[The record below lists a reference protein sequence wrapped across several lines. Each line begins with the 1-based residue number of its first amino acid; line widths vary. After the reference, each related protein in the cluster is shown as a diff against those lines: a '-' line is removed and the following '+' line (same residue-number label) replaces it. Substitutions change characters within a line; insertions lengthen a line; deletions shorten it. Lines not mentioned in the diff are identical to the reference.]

1 MKGVVDMTNRIVF
14 VKPMDNTI
22 LLATFQNGIEKTY
35 DVKTMFAMFPQMQI
49 LEKDKTLFNSVVVD
63 AGGYGVS
70 WNDNLDIESEEIWE
84 NGTEVGKV
92 ENDIL
97 DEMGYTLTLARENA
111 EITQKELAKKTGIN
125 QANISK
131 IERGMANPSLAT
143 LKRLAAGMGMQ
154 LKIEFVPTQISQ

>member
-143 LKRLAAGMGMQ
+143 LKRLATGMGMQ

>member
-1 MKGVVDMTNRIVF
+1 MTNRIVF